1 MFGYQEKGRW
11 IRKEV
16 CILGSRATSQAL
28 HSSPLHHHAP
38 LLVYPWR
45 WSVAHSFSLLSI
57 FLYLSGPFPSCSAS
71 FCMALPQNMSFSFCP
86 KWWMIHLG
94 FMMGTWIGDVSDHKS
109 NPSII
114 SGKQLIRLVLRGLVL
129 YEFFLDWNYWCGD
142 PRPLTL
148 CQTFFPFLF
157 FVNMD
162 EMLLTYIC
170 NKISSNGKGSSH
182 KRCNL
187 CFCIQLLLTI
197 YNRWT
202 GRKFW

>member
-1 MFGYQEKGRW
+1 MFGYQEKGQR
-11 IRKEV
+11 IHKEV

-38 LLVYPWR
+38 LLVYPRR
-45 WSVAHSFSLLSI
+45 WSIAHSFSLLSI
-57 FLYLSGPFPSCSAS
+57 FLYLSGRFPSCSAS

-109 NPSII
+109 NPWII
-114 SGKQLIRLVLRGLVL
+114 SGKKLIRLVLRGFVL
-129 YEFFLDWNYWCGD
+129 YEFFLEWNYWCGD

-148 CQTFFPFLF
+148 CQTFFLFLFLF
-157 FVNMD
+157 FLNMD

-170 NKISSNGKGSSH
+170 NKISSKGKGLFS
-182 KRCNL
+182 
-187 CFCIQLLLTI
+187 
-197 YNRWT
+197 
-202 GRKFW
+202 